1 MSVKSKTFKGSASK
15 TAKPIILPLEEG
27 EIEAYPAVSGM
38 VTLKFLQ
45 GIGSEETSVQ
55 MAAIQLYLENSFD
68 DEPKAEFLKIVE
80 NPKNG
85 YDLSDLAEIMS
96 WLVEQRNDGKSFE
109 ESSE

>member
-1 MSVKSKTFKGSASK
+1 MSEKNKTFKGSAPK
-15 TAKPIILPLEEG
+15 NAKPILLPLEEG
-27 EIEAYPAVSGM
+27 KIEAYPAVSGM

-45 GIGSEETSVQ
+45 GIGSEVAATQ
-55 MAAIQLYLENSFD
+55 MSAIQLYLENSFD

-80 NPKNG
+80 DPKNG

-96 WLVEQRNDGKSFE
+96 WLVEQRADGKSFE